1 MKRII
6 VDFAKLTHEVL
17 ELLVEKYPD
26 GYDED
31 NCVTFRNAHNDLV
44 ECLEVKTEDTVYL
57 VKVSAKLAN
66 AMDDFDSDDDN
77 DDGDMT
83 NELPED
89 SDD

>member
-31 NCVTFRNAHNDLV
+31 HFVTFRNAHNDLV

-66 AMDDFDSDDDN
+66 AMDDFDSDDDEEMS
-77 DDGDMT
+77 D
-83 NELPED
+83 ELPEASED
-89 SDD
+89 